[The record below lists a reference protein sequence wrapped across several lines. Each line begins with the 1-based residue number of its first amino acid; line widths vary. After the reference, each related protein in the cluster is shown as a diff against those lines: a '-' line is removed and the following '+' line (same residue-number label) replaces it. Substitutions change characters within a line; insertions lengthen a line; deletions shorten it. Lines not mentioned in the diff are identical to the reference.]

1 MGLKAPIYSRQS
13 LSGSFKHRGNRPLYI
28 CTVGIHPKV
37 SDSQK
42 NLHVPWLENMLIS
55 EGSKGNTRIQGD
67 SLSRHLVFESPP
79 LTHHVSKESQKDRR
93 APTINNIPHLAATRN
108 LVSMGWQEHRTC
120 SGSLWLNFRGCLSS

>member
-37 SDSQK
+37 SGSQK
-42 NLHVPWLENMLIS
+42 NLHVPWLGNMLIS

-67 SLSRHLVFESPP
+67 SLAWHLVFESHL
-79 LTHHVSKESQKDRR
+79 LTYHKREESQKDRR
-93 APTINNIPHLAATRN
+93 APITNDIPHLEATRY
-108 LVSMGWQEHRTC
+108 LVSMRWQENRTC
-120 SGSLWLNFRGCLSS
+120 SRGLWLNFRGCLAS